1 VGDDESA
8 AVSERRKPPQ
18 LRLPDVLDDRVRVLL
33 VGINPGLRSAQLGHH
48 FAGPSNRFWKLLF
61 SSGLVGEAL
70 TFEDDRRL
78 GEWGLGLTN
87 LVPRATR
94 GIDELTP
101 LEYAAG
107 QRALVRRIARHE
119 PQLVA
124 LVGVTLARVLG
135 PSHVTA
141 AIGRQD
147 WTIAGRR
154 VFVVPNPS
162 GRNAHYSYAEMLQA
176 FRALAEAAQ
185 AVRDVG
191 PTPTRGLKRADYE

>member
-1 VGDDESA
+1 M
-8 AVSERRKPPQ
+8 
-18 LRLPDVLDDRVRVLL
+18 RVLL
-33 VGINPGLRSAQLGHH
+33 VGINPGLRSAQQGHH

-61 SSGLVGEAL
+61 TSGLVGEAL
-70 TFEDDRRL
+70 TFENDRRL

-87 LVPRATR
+87 LVARATR

-107 QRALVRRIARHE
+107 RRALLRKIARRQ

-135 PSHVTA
+135 PSPA
-141 AIGRQD
+141 AATIGRQD
-147 WTIAGRR
+147 WTLAGRP

-162 GRNAHYSYAEMLQA
+162 GRNAHYSHADMLQA
-176 FRALAEAAQ
+176 FRALAEAA
-185 AVRDVG
+185 G
-191 PTPTRGLKRADYE
+191 PLTHAPPT